1 MRLVRDVLED
11 NSRPVQWIE
20 PLASVYE
27 ALEKMNEENIGSL
40 LVQIEG
46 YIVGIL
52 SERDYVRRVILD
64 HRASR
69 KTKVSEVMT
78 RDVVTV
84 TRDDSVMHCIQLM
97 KEHGFRHLPVVE
109 AGKPLGILSLRDL
122 FVDVIECAT
131 RQQSEIVH
139 SA

>member
-64 HRASR
+64 QRASR

-131 RQQSEIVH
+131 RQQPEIVH

>member
-1 MRLVRDVLED
+1 MRLVRDVLEEK
-11 NSRPVQWIE
+11 SRPVQWIE

-69 KTKVSEVMT
+69 KTKVSEIMT

-84 TRDDSVMHCIQLM
+84 TKEDTVMHCIQLM
-97 KEHGFRHLPVVE
+97 KDHGCRHLPVVE
-109 AGKPLGILSLRDL
+109 EGKPLGILSLRDL
-122 FVDVIECAT
+122 FVDVIERAAGENP
-131 RQQSEIVH
+131 QLVY

>member
-1 MRLVRDVLED
+1 MRLVRDVLEEK
-11 NSRPVQWIE
+11 SRPVQWIE

-64 HRASR
+64 QRASR

-131 RQQSEIVH
+131 RQQPEIVH

>member
-131 RQQSEIVH
+131 RQQPEIVH